1 MLSSI
6 MYLFARS
13 QSSVRRLN
21 RLTQAQEVADG
32 PRALK
37 SWRISHLALVSCLLL
52 SSYSSS
58 IAYAQ
63 TGETERD
70 DRGEPTV
77 RAVQQAAL
85 RYAALS
91 PEIFK
96 GMRTRSRA
104 QAALPQLTVRVTK
117 DLDTEDRSLTRY
129 GESDNLA
136 PQTPQNISATITNGD
151 DLQLYAE
158 ARWKL
163 SESVFNY
170 QETAVMRENRYSA
183 KERQK
188 LLQTVTQVYFERKR
202 ALIKLKPAKP
212 GSESAELAKLKIA
225 QIEAELDALTGGWFT
240 SQLPSN

>member
-1 MLSSI
+1 
-6 MYLFARS
+6 MYLHSHTLSDSRAQLGRS
-13 QSSVRRLN
+13 
-21 RLTQAQEVADG
+21 
-32 PRALK
+32 
-37 SWRISHLALVSCLLL
+37 SHLNTRIGLAMITRLVLTSLFLMGTCAPL
-52 SSYSSS
+52 
-58 IAYAQ
+58 ICDAQ
-63 TGETERD
+63 NGAVERD
-70 DRGEPTV
+70 ERGEPTV

-129 GESDNLA
+129 GESDSAL
-136 PQTPQNISATITNGD
+136 PQNISATITNGD

-202 ALIKLKPAKP
+202 ALIKLKPTKP
-212 GSESAELAKLKIA
+212 GSEAAELAKLKIA

-240 SQLPSN
+240 SQLPSIN

>member
-1 MLSSI
+1 MNLSASNNPI
-6 MYLFARS
+6 FYVFSLSLWLLAG
-13 QSSVRRLN
+13 SSLSVVS
-21 RLTQAQEVADG
+21 AQPV
-32 PRALK
+32 
-37 SWRISHLALVSCLLL
+37 I
-52 SSYSSS
+52 
-58 IAYAQ
+58 
-63 TGETERD
+63 ERD
-70 DRGEPTV
+70 ESGEPTV

-85 RYAALS
+85 RYSALG

-104 QAALPQLTVRVTK
+104 QAALPQFTVRVTK
-117 DLDTEDRSLTRY
+117 DLDQEDRALTRF
-129 GESDNLA
+129 GESNNT
-136 PQTPQNISATITNGD
+136 QPQNISATVTNGD

-163 SESVFNY
+163 NESVFNY

-202 ALIKLKPAKP
+202 TLLKMKPAKP
-212 GSESAELAKLKIA
+212 GSEAAQLAQLKVS

-240 SQLPSN
+240 SQLPPKQ

>member
-1 MLSSI
+1 
-6 MYLFARS
+6 MYLLASKKQYLYILSLSAF
-13 QSSVRRLN
+13 
-21 RLTQAQEVADG
+21 
-32 PRALK
+32 
-37 SWRISHLALVSCLLL
+37 ALVNFSLNLGYTQ
-52 SSYSSS
+52 SV
-58 IAYAQ
+58 I
-63 TGETERD
+63 ERD
-70 DRGEPTV
+70 QSGEPTV

-85 RYAALS
+85 KYSALS

-117 DLDTEDRSLTRY
+117 DLDQEDRALTRF
-129 GESDNLA
+129 GETNNT
-136 PQTPQNISATITNGD
+136 QPQNISATVTNGD
-151 DLQLYAE
+151 DIQLYAE

-163 SESVFNY
+163 NESVFNY

-202 ALIKLKPAKP
+202 ALLKMKPTKP
-212 GSESAELAKLKIA
+212 GSEAAQLAQLKIA

-240 SQLPSN
+240 SKLPPKQ